1 MQLCRTFPKLD
12 SVPAESPLG
21 MGNKAQLNKEKQRSM
36 EFKVDSMTLVV
47 ILFGVG
53 TAVTGTLQLFM
64 A

>member
-1 MQLCRTFPKLD
+1 
-12 SVPAESPLG
+12 
-21 MGNKAQLNKEKQRSM
+21 M

>member
-1 MQLCRTFPKLD
+1 
-12 SVPAESPLG
+12 
-21 MGNKAQLNKEKQRSM
+21 M

-53 TAVTGTLQLFM
+53 TAVTGTLQLLM